1 MTMITNTIN
10 RFLNEI
16 GLTDIQI
23 KIYNYLLTHK
33 FGTINNIKRELNYSY
48 TQVHHNLMILEE
60 ISLIES
66 SDSNP
71 RIYLKIS
78 PKIALTELINK
89 KFNAFQEKIN
99 KLDEELKV
107 QESVMGSCV
116 RDVSFYHY
124 SNLNLAFENY
134 YTLIENT
141 LHEIYMSSLP
151 ISLLKRLEPALY
163 QAFMRGVQIRLYFSD
178 LDFEKYP
185 SYLEE
190 VTNTLKRTGTE
201 IIQTKEKTC
210 QLIRFNDEIVN
221 MGHILIDEDY
231 LNSVIFKED
240 DVFQVDGFRGPF
252 AKQAKKM
259 LEIKTVE
266 KRIKI
271 GYPRSFKEVL
281 GVIDERNMIKT
292 RDLSK
297 SSGIGGT
304 KLKEILNFLVREGV
318 IKEHI
323 KSEGVGRPG
332 IYYSI
337 VE

>member
-1 MTMITNTIN
+1 MTIFTNTIN

-16 GLTDIQI
+16 GLADIQI

-60 ISLIES
+60 IGLIES

-71 RIYLKIS
+71 RVYLKIN

-89 KFNAFQEKIN
+89 KFNAFQENIN
-99 KLDEELKV
+99 KLDKELKV
-107 QESVMGSCV
+107 QESEMGRCV
-116 RDVSFYHY
+116 RDISFYYY
-124 SNLNLAFENY
+124 SNLSLAFENY
-134 YTLIENT
+134 YILIENT
-141 LHEIYMSSLP
+141 LHEIIMSSLP

-185 SYLEE
+185 NYLEE

-201 IIQTKEKTC
+201 LIQTKEKTC

-281 GVIDERNMIKT
+281 GVIDGRNMIKT

-304 KLKEILNFLVREGV
+304 KLKEILNYLVREGV
-318 IKEHI
+318 IKEHV

>member
-1 MTMITNTIN
+1 MITNTIN

>member
-1 MTMITNTIN
+1 MIMITSTIN
-10 RFLNEI
+10 SFLNEI

-33 FGTINNIKRELNYSY
+33 FGTINNIKRDLNYSY

-60 ISLIES
+60 IGLIES
-66 SDSNP
+66 SDSKP
-71 RIYLKIS
+71 RIYLKIN

-99 KLDEELKV
+99 KLDEELKI
-107 QESVMGSCV
+107 QESVMGRCV
-116 RDVSFYHY
+116 RDISFYYY
-124 SNLNLAFENY
+124 SNLSLAFENY
-134 YTLIENT
+134 YILIENT
-141 LHEIYMSSLP
+141 LHEIIMSSLP
-151 ISLLKRLEPALY
+151 ISFLKRLEPALY
-163 QAFMRGVQIRLYFSD
+163 QAFMRGVQIKLYFSD

-201 IIQTKEKTC
+201 LIQTKEKTC

-221 MGHILIDEDY
+221 MGNILIDEDY

-332 IYYSI
+332 IYYST
-337 VE
+337 VD

>member
-1 MTMITNTIN
+1 MITSTIN
-10 RFLNEI
+10 KFLNEI

-33 FGTINNIKRELNYSY
+33 FGTINNIKRDLNYSY

-60 ISLIES
+60 IGLIES
-66 SDSNP
+66 SDSKP
-71 RIYLKIS
+71 RIYIKIN

-89 KFNAFQEKIN
+89 KFNAFQENIN
-99 KLDEELKV
+99 KLDEELKI
-107 QESVMGSCV
+107 QESAMGRCI

-124 SNLNLAFENY
+124 SNLSLAFENY
-134 YTLIENT
+134 YILIENT
-141 LHEIYMSSLP
+141 LHEIIMSSLP
-151 ISLLKRLEPALY
+151 ISFLKRLEPALY
-163 QAFMRGVQIRLYFSD
+163 QAFMRGVQIKLYFSD

-185 SYLEE
+185 NYLEE

-201 IIQTKEKTC
+201 IIQTKEKAC

-304 KLKEILNFLVREGV
+304 KLKEILNYLVREGV

>member
-1 MTMITNTIN
+1 MITSTIN

-60 ISLIES
+60 IGLIES

-71 RIYLKIS
+71 RVYLKIS

-99 KLDEELKV
+99 KLDEELKI
-107 QESVMGSCV
+107 QESVMGRCV
-116 RDVSFYHY
+116 RDISFYYY
-124 SNLNLAFENY
+124 SNLSLAFENY
-134 YTLIENT
+134 YILIENT
-141 LHEIYMSSLP
+141 LNEIIMSSLP

-178 LDFEKYP
+178 LDFEKYS

-210 QLIRFNDEIVN
+210 ALIRFNDEIVN

-281 GVIDERNMIKT
+281 GVIDERNVIKT

>member
-1 MTMITNTIN
+1 MIMITSTIN

-33 FGTINNIKRELNYSY
+33 FGTINDIKRDLNYSY

-60 ISLIES
+60 IGLIES

-71 RIYLKIS
+71 RIYLKIN

-99 KLDEELKV
+99 KLDEELKA
-107 QESVMGSCV
+107 QESVMGRCV
-116 RDVSFYHY
+116 RDISFYHY
-124 SNLNLAFENY
+124 SNFNLAFENY

-141 LHEIYMSSLP
+141 LHEINMSSLP

-163 QAFMRGVQIRLYFSD
+163 QAFMRGIQIRLYFSD

-185 SYLEE
+185 NYLEE
-190 VTNTLKRTGTE
+190 ITNTLKRTGAE
-201 IIQTKEKTC
+201 IIQTKERTC

-221 MGHILIDEDY
+221 MGHILFDEDY
-231 LNSVIFKED
+231 LNSIIFKED
-240 DVFQVDGFRGPF
+240 EVFHFDGFRGPF

-281 GVIDERNMIKT
+281 GVIDERNTIKT

-304 KLKEILNFLVREGV
+304 KLKEILNYLVREGV

>member
-1 MTMITNTIN
+1 MITSTIN

-60 ISLIES
+60 IGLIES

-71 RIYLKIS
+71 RVYLKIS

-99 KLDEELKV
+99 KLDEELKI
-107 QESVMGSCV
+107 QESVMGRCV
-116 RDVSFYHY
+116 RDISFYYY
-124 SNLNLAFENY
+124 SNLSLAFENY
-134 YTLIENT
+134 YILIENT
-141 LHEIYMSSLP
+141 LNEIIMSSLP

-178 LDFEKYP
+178 LDFEKYS

-281 GVIDERNMIKT
+281 GVIDERNVIKT

>member
-1 MTMITNTIN
+1 MITSTIN
-10 RFLNEI
+10 SFLNEI

-33 FGTINNIKRELNYSY
+33 FGTINDIKRDLNYSY

-60 ISLIES
+60 IGLIES
-66 SDSNP
+66 SDSKP
-71 RIYLKIS
+71 RIYLKIN

-99 KLDEELKV
+99 KLDEELKI
-107 QESVMGSCV
+107 QESVMGRCV
-116 RDVSFYHY
+116 RDISFYYY
-124 SNLNLAFENY
+124 SNLSLAFENFY
-134 YTLIENT
+134 ILIENT
-141 LHEIYMSSLP
+141 LHEIIMSSLP

-210 QLIRFNDEIVN
+210 QLVRLNDEIVN
-221 MGHILIDEDY
+221 MGNILIDEDY

-281 GVIDERNMIKT
+281 GVIDEKNMIKT

-332 IYYSI
+332 IYYST
-337 VE
+337 VD

>member
-1 MTMITNTIN
+1 
-10 RFLNEI
+10 
-16 GLTDIQI
+16 
-23 KIYNYLLTHK
+23 
-33 FGTINNIKRELNYSY
+33 
-48 TQVHHNLMILEE
+48 
-60 ISLIES
+60 
-66 SDSNP
+66 
-71 RIYLKIS
+71 
-78 PKIALTELINK
+78 
-89 KFNAFQEKIN
+89 
-99 KLDEELKV
+99 LDEELKI
-107 QESVMGSCV
+107 QESVMGRCV
-116 RDVSFYHY
+116 RDISFYHY
-124 SNLNLAFENY
+124 SNLSLAFENY

-141 LHEIYMSSLP
+141 LHEINMSSLP

-163 QAFMRGVQIRLYFSD
+163 QPFMRGVQIRLYFSD

-185 SYLEE
+185 NYLEE
-190 VTNTLKRTGTE
+190 ITNTLKRTGTE
-201 IIQTKEKTC
+201 IIQTKERTC
-210 QLIRFNDEIVN
+210 QSIRFNDEIVN

-240 DVFQVDGFRGPF
+240 DVFQVDGFRRPF

-304 KLKEILNFLVREGV
+304 KLKEILNYLVREGV

-323 KSEGVGRPG
+323 KSEGVRRPG
-332 IYYSI
+332 KYYSI
-337 VE
+337 VD

>member
-1 MTMITNTIN
+1 MITSTIN

-60 ISLIES
+60 IGLIES

-71 RIYLKIS
+71 RVYLKIS

-99 KLDEELKV
+99 KLDEELKI
-107 QESVMGSCV
+107 QESVMGRCV
-116 RDVSFYHY
+116 RDISFYYY
-124 SNLNLAFENY
+124 SNLSLAFENY
-134 YTLIENT
+134 YILIENT
-141 LHEIYMSSLP
+141 LNEIIMSSLP

-178 LDFEKYP
+178 LDFEKYS

-304 KLKEILNFLVREGV
+304 KLKEILNYLVREGV

>member
-1 MTMITNTIN
+1 MIMITSTIN
-10 RFLNEI
+10 SFLNEI

-33 FGTINNIKRELNYSY
+33 FGTINNIKRDLNYSY

-60 ISLIES
+60 IGLIES
-66 SDSNP
+66 SDSKP
-71 RIYLKIS
+71 RIYLKIN

-99 KLDEELKV
+99 KLDEELKI
-107 QESVMGSCV
+107 QESVMGRCV
-116 RDVSFYHY
+116 RDISFYYY
-124 SNLNLAFENY
+124 SNLSLAFENFY
-134 YTLIENT
+134 ILIENT
-141 LHEIYMSSLP
+141 LHEIIMSSLP

-163 QAFMRGVQIRLYFSD
+163 QAFMRGVQLRLYFSD

-201 IIQTKEKTC
+201 LIQTKEKTC

-221 MGHILIDEDY
+221 MGNILIDEDY

-332 IYYSI
+332 IYYST
-337 VE
+337 VD

>member
-1 MTMITNTIN
+1 MITSTIN
-10 RFLNEI
+10 KFLNEI

-33 FGTINNIKRELNYSY
+33 FGTINNIKSELNYSY

-66 SDSNP
+66 SDSKP
-71 RIYLKIS
+71 RIYIKIN

-89 KFNAFQEKIN
+89 KFNAFQENIN
-99 KLDEELKV
+99 KLDEELKI
-107 QESVMGSCV
+107 QESAMGRCI

-124 SNLNLAFENY
+124 SNLSLAFENY
-134 YTLIENT
+134 FILIENT
-141 LHEIYMSSLP
+141 LHEIIMSSLP

-163 QAFMRGVQIRLYFSD
+163 QAFMRGVQIKLYFSD

-185 SYLEE
+185 NYLEE

-201 IIQTKEKTC
+201 IIQTKEKAC

-259 LEIKTVE
+259 LEIKTIE

-304 KLKEILNFLVREGV
+304 KLKEILNYLVREGV

>member
-1 MTMITNTIN
+1 MITSTIN
-10 RFLNEI
+10 KFLNEI

-33 FGTINNIKRELNYSY
+33 FGTINNIKTDLNYSY
-48 TQVHHNLMILEE
+48 TQLHHNLMILEE
-60 ISLIES
+60 IGLIES

-71 RIYLKIS
+71 RVYLKIN

-89 KFNAFQEKIN
+89 KFNAFQEKIK
-99 KLDEELKV
+99 KLDEELKI
-107 QESVMGSCV
+107 QESEMGRCA
-116 RDVSFYHY
+116 REISFYKY

-141 LHEIYMSSLP
+141 HNEIIMSSLP

-163 QAFMRGVQIRLYFSD
+163 QAFMRGIQIRLYFSD

-210 QLIRFNDEIVN
+210 QLIKFDDEIVN

-281 GVIDERNMIKT
+281 GVIDERNTIKT

-304 KLKEILNFLVREGV
+304 KLKEILNYLVREGV

>member
-1 MTMITNTIN
+1 MITSTIN
-10 RFLNEI
+10 KFLNEI

-60 ISLIES
+60 IGLIES

-71 RIYLKIS
+71 RVYLKIS

-89 KFNAFQEKIN
+89 KFNAFQEKII
-99 KLDEELKV
+99 KLDEELKI
-107 QESVMGSCV
+107 QESVMGRCV
-116 RDVSFYHY
+116 RDISFYYY
-124 SNLNLAFENY
+124 SNLSLAFENY
-134 YTLIENT
+134 YILIENT
-141 LHEIYMSSLP
+141 LHEIIMSSLP

>member
-1 MTMITNTIN
+1 MIMITSTIN

-33 FGTINNIKRELNYSY
+33 FGTINNIKRDLNYSY

-60 ISLIES
+60 IGLIES
-66 SDSNP
+66 SDSKP
-71 RIYLKIS
+71 RIYLKIN

-99 KLDEELKV
+99 KLDEELKI
-107 QESVMGSCV
+107 QESVMGRCV
-116 RDVSFYHY
+116 RDISFYYY
-124 SNLNLAFENY
+124 SNLSLAFENY
-134 YTLIENT
+134 YILIENT
-141 LHEIYMSSLP
+141 LHEIIMSSLP

-163 QAFMRGVQIRLYFSD
+163 QAFMRGVQIKLYFSD

-221 MGHILIDEDY
+221 MGNILIDEDY

-332 IYYSI
+332 IYYST
-337 VE
+337 VD

>member
-1 MTMITNTIN
+1 MITSTIT

-23 KIYNYLLTHK
+23 KIYHYLLTHK
-33 FGTINNIKRELNYSY
+33 FGTINDIKRDLNYSY

-60 ISLIES
+60 KGLIES
-66 SDSNP
+66 SDSKP
-71 RIYLKIS
+71 RIYIKIN
-78 PKIALTELINK
+78 PRIALTELINK
-89 KFNAFQEKIN
+89 KFNAFQENIN
-99 KLDEELKV
+99 KLDEELKI
-107 QESVMGSCV
+107 QESAMGRCI

-124 SNLNLAFENY
+124 SNLSLAFENY
-134 YTLIENT
+134 YILIEDT
-141 LHEIYMSSLP
+141 LHEIIMSSLP
-151 ISLLKRLEPALY
+151 ISFLKRLEPALY

-185 SYLEE
+185 NYLEE
-190 VTNTLKRTGTE
+190 ITNTLKRTGTE
-201 IIQTKEKTC
+201 IIQTKERTC

-221 MGHILIDEDY
+221 MGNMLIDEDY
-231 LNSVIFKED
+231 LNSIIFKED
-240 DVFQVDGFRGPF
+240 EVFHFDGFRGPF
-252 AKQAKKM
+252 AKQAKMM

-304 KLKEILNFLVREGV
+304 RLKEILNFLVREGV